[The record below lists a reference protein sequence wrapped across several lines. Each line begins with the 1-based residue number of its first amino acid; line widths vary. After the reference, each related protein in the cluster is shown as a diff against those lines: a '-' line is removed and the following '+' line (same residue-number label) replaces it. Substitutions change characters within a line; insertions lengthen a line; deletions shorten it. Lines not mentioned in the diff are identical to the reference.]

1 MDKNYFFQKP
11 RMWEYIYSQLF
22 LNSFNILFKTN
33 AFSYFSTNAPLYY
46 LKDIL
51 EYLVNLVLFLVNILQ
66 LTS

>member
-1 MDKNYFFQKP
+1 
-11 RMWEYIYSQLF
+11 MWEYIYSQLF
-22 LNSFNILFKTN
+22 LNSFKILFKTN

-46 LKDIL
+46 LKGIL

>member
-1 MDKNYFFQKP
+1 
-11 RMWEYIYSQLF
+11 MWEYIYSQLF